1 MNWISITTMEDA
13 GAYEVE
19 LEECSNIIRHR
30 RIYHNMYGQWM
41 QGYPVKDLI
50 KGKDDGRYQRK
61 TD

>member
-19 LEECSNIIRHR
+19 LHKYSNIIRHR
-30 RIYHNMYGQWM
+30 RIYHNMYGQWV

-50 KGKDDGRYQRK
+50 KEKDDGR
-61 TD
+61 